1 VKANPGSP
9 PIWFSPFRLTPC
21 GKKWK
26 AYGGFCFPSLSAS
39 RLNPRF
45 RSGKDAVNA
54 TITTMKTATLPPTT
68 EAAIWARVI
77 HPNGVLTLAV
87 ARAILQLEFSDDD
100 QERMHELSQ
109 KAQEGALTPEEQFE
123 IDNFERVGNLLAI
136 WKSQS
141 RKLLKRVPR
150 RRS

>member
-1 VKANPGSP
+1 M
-9 PIWFSPFRLTPC
+9 
-21 GKKWK
+21 
-26 AYGGFCFPSLSAS
+26 
-39 RLNPRF
+39 
-45 RSGKDAVNA
+45 NA
-54 TITTMKTATLPPTT
+54 TMTTMKTAVLPPTT

-77 HPNGVLTLAV
+77 HPNGELTPAV
-87 ARAILQLEFSDDD
+87 ARAILELEFTIDD

-141 RKLLKRVPR
+141 RKLLKRVSR

>member
-1 VKANPGSP
+1 MA
-9 PIWFSPFRLTPC
+9 
-21 GKKWK
+21 
-26 AYGGFCFPSLSAS
+26 
-39 RLNPRF
+39 
-45 RSGKDAVNA
+45 
-54 TITTMKTATLPPTT
+54 TMKTAVLPPTT

-77 HPNGVLTLAV
+77 HPNGELTPAV
-87 ARAILQLEFSDDD
+87 ARAILQLEFTNDD

-141 RKLLKRVPR
+141 RKLLKRVSR

>member
-1 VKANPGSP
+1 MT
-9 PIWFSPFRLTPC
+9 R
-21 GKKWK
+21 
-26 AYGGFCFPSLSAS
+26 
-39 RLNPRF
+39 
-45 RSGKDAVNA
+45 
-54 TITTMKTATLPPTT
+54 MKTARLPPTT

-77 HPNGVLTLAV
+77 HPNGKLTPIV

-109 KAQEGALTPEEQFE
+109 KAQDGALTAEEQFE
-123 IDNFERVGNLLAI
+123 IDNFERVGNMLAI

-141 RKLLKRVPR
+141 RKLLKRAPR

>member
-1 VKANPGSP
+1 MNLAPGKLSC
-9 PIWFSPFRLTPC
+9 LT
-21 GKKWK
+21 
-26 AYGGFCFPSLSAS
+26 SSTS
-39 RLNPRF
+39 RQRP
-45 RSGKDAVNA
+45 DALNA
-54 TITTMKTATLPPTT
+54 TMTTMKTAVLPATT

-77 HPNGVLTLAV
+77 HPNGELTPAV
-87 ARAILQLEFSDDD
+87 ARAILQLEFSEDD

-123 IDNFERVGNLLAI
+123 IDNFERVGNMLAI
-136 WKSQS
+136 WKSQA